1 MHIRNQPYNL
11 QTSLYYG
18 IWYVFLFKSLT
29 QGKFSQ
35 KQQHYFLLF
44 WGVKKHH
51 YFFSFWHVKY
61 IEFPSMG
68 ISQINITHVMFFLRW
83 PRGCSTVE
91 WHPSSRVE
99 RFQPR
104 WPFSDEGNPVYVHE
118 HWCFRTTFLKI
129 WHSRARMSKAKSK
142 I

>member
-68 ISQINITHVMFFLRW
+68 ISQINITHVMFFFKVTPRLQHCWVTSFVTCRKIPTQMTFLRW
-83 PRGCSTVE
+83 GKSCVRT
-91 WHPSSRVE
+91 WTLM
-99 RFQPR
+99 FQNDV
-104 WPFSDEGNPVYVHE
+104 FENL
-118 HWCFRTTFLKI
+118 TF
-129 WHSRARMSKAKSK
+129 ARKDVKS
-142 I
+142 